1 MHFNLQETF
10 TALLSIERWKE
21 HLRDRLITVRTD
33 NITTLSAINKGTA
46 SNQLVLNWLRSLFW
60 LSDTYNFRVPARH
73 IRTASNTMAG
83 ALSRLHDPAQ
93 SELFVANLLSLSPRP
108 GKYTSGDATSIT

>member
-10 TALLSIERWKE
+10 TALLAIERWKE
-21 HLRDRLITVRTD
+21 NLRDRWITVRTD
-33 NITTLSAINKGTA
+33 NTTTLSAINKGTA

-73 IRTASNTMAG
+73 IRTASNTMTG

-93 SELFVANLLSLSPRP
+93 SELCSEPSFPLPSTWKIYLR
-108 GKYTSGDATSIT
+108 